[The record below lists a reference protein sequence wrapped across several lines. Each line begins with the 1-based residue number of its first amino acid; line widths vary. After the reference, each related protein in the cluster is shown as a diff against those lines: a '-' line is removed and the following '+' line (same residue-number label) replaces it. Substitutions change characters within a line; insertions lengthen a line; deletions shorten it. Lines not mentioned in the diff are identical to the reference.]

1 MKKYFFKSFIYIYI
15 LINIFIYIKCQE
27 NNYTKIT
34 IHKNGTIETEEI
46 VNENNISITSIYYN
60 ESFIIYNYVNVS
72 DLDNSYCMYY
82 YNYSSSNNDTTQYNF
97 VDVPSQSSCTGK
109 KPRDKDTD
117 NICCYYR
124 QKSNTTGIKYGCI
137 EINKYEIERF
147 KWGISDILYNDYN
160 ESDIIMQIEC
170 NEKIYKTTN
179 KYIILFI
186 ILILFINF

>member
-1 MKKYFFKSFIYIYI
+1 M

-27 NNYTKIT
+27 INNTKIT
-34 IHKNGTIETEEI
+34 IYKNGTIKTEDI
-46 VNENNISITSIYYN
+46 GNDDNIQITSIYYD
-60 ESFIIYNYVNVS
+60 ESFIIYNYVNNS
-72 DLDNSYCMYY
+72 DFNDSHCLYY
-82 YNYSSSNNDTTQYNF
+82 YNYSSSNDDTTQNNF
-97 VDVPSQSSCTGK
+97 VGVPSQSSCSGK
-109 KPRDKDTD
+109 TPIEKYKD

-124 QKSNTTGIKYGCI
+124 QKSNTIGIKCGCI
-137 EINKYEIERF
+137 EVNKYEIKRF
-147 KWGISDILYNDYN
+147 KWGISDKLYNDYN